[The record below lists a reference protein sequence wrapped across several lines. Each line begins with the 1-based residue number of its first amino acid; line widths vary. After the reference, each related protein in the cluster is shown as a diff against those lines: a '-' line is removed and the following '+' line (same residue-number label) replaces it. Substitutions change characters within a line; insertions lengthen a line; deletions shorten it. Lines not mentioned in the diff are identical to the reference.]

1 MEKKKKFSSCFNNI
15 IPTLTLPLTL
25 RCLFSFSDVEHS
37 RSGQWSYLPLP
48 APAVFSGRKAQYLRR
63 EFFFSP
69 LRPEHFYQVKSWIS
83 SFATRIFYHQNISDF
98 TTRITFFVLVPAL
111 RVLRQTYLPASFGS
125 GPKPGR
131 HQAPNRL
138 KSQSEIS
145 CHFLPILA
153 FSTSNTVL
161 HSVVASL

>member
-1 MEKKKKFSSCFNNI
+1 MSWKKKKKNSSCFNNI

-98 TTRITFFVLVPAL
+98 TTRITFFLWGLQCMKWFLVYISVEKTISKKFFFSKYFHIK
-111 RVLRQTYLPASFGS
+111 RVNNSWKKFFFWNCFFNWIYKNQT
-125 GPKPGR
+125 
-131 HQAPNRL
+131 
-138 KSQSEIS
+138 IM
-145 CHFLPILA
+145 HF
-153 FSTSNTVL
+153 
-161 HSVVASL
+161 

>member
-1 MEKKKKFSSCFNNI
+1 MCRGKKKKKISSCFNNI

-98 TTRITFFVLVPAL
+98 TTRITFFSPDPGTSISPVRRYITQCSSCVRTLGLNYSVG
-111 RVLRQTYLPASFGS
+111 LPGYWL
-125 GPKPGR
+125 GKCDR
-131 HQAPNRL
+131 
-138 KSQSEIS
+138 I
-145 CHFLPILA
+145 
-153 FSTSNTVL
+153 
-161 HSVVASL
+161 

>member
-1 MEKKKKFSSCFNNI
+1 MHANQLYKCRGKKKKIIFIVFYNI

-25 RCLFSFSDVEHS
+25 RSLYSFSDVEHI

-83 SFATRIFYHQNISDF
+83 SFATRIFCHQNISGF
-98 TTRITFFVLVPAL
+98 ATRITFF
-111 RVLRQTYLPASFGS
+111 
-125 GPKPGR
+125 
-131 HQAPNRL
+131 
-138 KSQSEIS
+138 
-145 CHFLPILA
+145 
-153 FSTSNTVL
+153 SNTIKIFDFVGWTNNFGQNSKINFL
-161 HSVVASL
+161 E

>member
-1 MEKKKKFSSCFNNI
+1 MINLYVGRGYSGGKLWNYSGGKIFWWQTPLKYLIPPPAHNQLYMCRGKKKKKISSGFNNI

-98 TTRITFFVLVPAL
+98 TTRITFFVFYRKKFVI
-111 RVLRQTYLPASFGS
+111 F
-125 GPKPGR
+125 
-131 HQAPNRL
+131 
-138 KSQSEIS
+138 
-145 CHFLPILA
+145 F
-153 FSTSNTVL
+153 
-161 HSVVASL
+161 